1 MVAHKAYIVGG
12 GQTSLEDVLRVVAGN
27 QIQVDAAAAHR
38 IKKESP
44 PPKTFEPEVPPTN
57 SDDEITQYLDYAQTR
72 AALFYKLQTLINGKS
87 KCRVDIVQTLEA
99 MLNAQVYPSLPL
111 GPTDGVAL
119 HALANAFHGVGTA
132 TAGDNVLPLLEAL
145 KTAGIETVPGLS
157 VEERA
162 VLEDGQAVSAGTGA
176 ICTQSGKALVN
187 IATAVAAL
195 SAEALQAD
203 VKAFDVDIT
212 ESLPHKGAIDVADTL
227 RAMLAES
234 RQVNAK
240 KIGAGVLPS
249 LTTVPFVHGAA
260 LHDIAVATGP
270 VKAILSS
277 AALPAGKN
285 AQNLQIASPA
295 LATAMVAVAT
305 SLLRCAALSLQR
317 TAALIKRLASVI
329 PEGAADGAASI
340 SALETGLRG
349 ISNASMLS
357 FEAVQEQVVRVTGAV
372 AVLNDLPPS
381 LASADAAYCALRVLQ
396 QAVESET
403 LAAVVSLRAQEGAPA
418 ALEEAAAAAA
428 ELPAAELPAAEPAA
442 NGGGKAAKKKK
453 EKKGKG
459 EATGMALGRGTSL
472 LRKSLEATA
481 AAAVVASAVSSPVSA
496 TSDALAAQLL
506 NLSLDDPETVAQ
518 QLRFASVAINSQLD
532 PAGPALVQLMAALT
546 SVLEANAVQRK
557 PKIAKGARDF
567 YPDQM
572 AIREVA
578 FNKITAVFKR
588 HGAVSID
595 TPVFELRET
604 LTGKYG
610 EDSKLIYDL
619 ADQGGELLSLR
630 YDLTVPFARYVALN
644 SIAAIKR
651 YHIAKVYRRDQPQ
664 MNRGRFREF
673 FQCDFDI
680 AGAYSTMV
688 PDAEVLKVL
697 VEILDDLSLGEYEV
711 KLNHRK
717 LLDAMLDIAGVPP
730 QKFRPICSAI
740 DKLDKEPWEVVRAE
754 MIEEKGLPADVADRI
769 GEFVILRGKPMDL
782 LNKLTDE
789 AEGHAKHPLA
799 IHPESAA
806 ALAELKILFEF
817 LEGMDALGP
826 IVFDLSLA
834 RGLDYYTGVIYEAV
848 LLGGNVGSIAAGG
861 RYDKLVGMFSGKEVP
876 AVGVSIGIERVFAIM
891 EAQMRAEAAA
901 ANGTIRETETQVLV
915 ASIGNGLQ
923 KKRMELASKLWAAGV
938 KAEFGFKPNPKM
950 ADQLGFALKAGIP
963 YMVLFGED
971 EISRGV
977 VKLKDLDAGI
987 EEVVAESELAA
998 VALARVATKGERRVV
1013 FATTK
1018 EAEEGGAR

>member
-12 GQTSLEDVLRVVAGN
+12 GQPSLEDVLRVVAGH

-44 PPKTFEPEVPPTN
+44 PPKTFEQEAPPIN
-57 SDDEITQYLDYAQTR
+57 GDVEITERLDYAQTR

-111 GPTDGVAL
+111 GATDGVAL

-132 TAGDNVLPLLEAL
+132 TAGGNVLPILEAL

-157 VEERA
+157 VEERS

-195 SAEALQAD
+195 TAEALQAD

-212 ESLPHKGAIDVADTL
+212 DSLPHKGALDIADTL

-249 LTTVPFVHGAA
+249 LITVPLVHGAA
-260 LHDIAVATGP
+260 LHDITVATGP

-285 AQNLQIASPA
+285 GEKLQVASPA
-295 LATAMVAVAT
+295 LATAMIAVAT
-305 SLLRCAALSLQR
+305 SLLRCAALSLKR
-317 TAALIKRLASVI
+317 TAALIERLPSVV
-329 PEGAADGAASI
+329 PEGAADGAASVG
-340 SALETGLRG
+340 ALETGLRG
-349 ISNASMLS
+349 VANASMLS
-357 FEAVQEQVVRVTGAV
+357 FEAVQEQVARVTVTGAV
-372 AVLNDLPPS
+372 LDDLPPS
-381 LASADAAYCALRVLQ
+381 LAAADAAYCALRVLQ
-396 QAVESET
+396 QTVQSET
-403 LAAVVSLRAQEGAPA
+403 LAAVVSLRTQEGVPA
-418 ALEEAAAAAA
+418 AAAAAA
-428 ELPAAELPAAEPAA
+428 ELPSAEAAA

-472 LRKSLEATA
+472 LRKTLEATA
-481 AAAVVASAVSSPVSA
+481 AAAVVASAVSMPTSVS
-496 TSDALAAQLL
+496 SDALAAQLL
-506 NLSLDDPETVAQ
+506 SLSLDDPEAAAQ
-518 QLRFASVAINSQLD
+518 QLRFASIAINSQLD

-546 SVLEANAVQRK
+546 SVLEANAIQRK

-578 FNKITAVFKR
+578 FNKITSVFKR

-644 SIAAIKR
+644 NIANIKR

-754 MIEEKGLPADVADRI
+754 MTEEKGLPADVADRI
-769 GEFVILRGKPMDL
+769 GEFVVLRGKPMDL

-789 AEGHAKHPLA
+789 AERHPLA

-817 LEGMDALGP
+817 LEGMGALGP

-848 LLGGNVGSIAAGG
+848 LIGGNVGSIAAGG

-923 KKRMELASKLWAAGV
+923 KQRMNLASKLWAAGV

-950 ADQLGFALKAGIP
+950 ADQLGYALKAGIP
-963 YMVLFGED
+963 YMALFGED
-971 EISRGV
+971 EITQGV

-998 VALARVATKGERRVV
+998 VALARVATKGDRRVV
-1013 FATTK
+1013 FASAK
-1018 EAEEGGAR
+1018 EVEDGEAK

>member
-1 MVAHKAYIVGG
+1 MVVHKAYIVGA
-12 GQTSLEDVLRVVAGN
+12 GQRSLEDVLRVVVGH

-44 PPKTFEPEVPPTN
+44 PPKSFEKEAPPTN
-57 SDDEITQYLDYAQTR
+57 GDVTTTERLDCAQTR
-72 AALFYKLQTLINGKS
+72 AALFFKLQTLINGKS

-99 MLNAQVYPSLPL
+99 MLNTQVYPSLPL
-111 GPTDGVAL
+111 GATDGVAL
-119 HALANAFHGVGTA
+119 HALANAFHGIGTA
-132 TAGDNVLPLLEAL
+132 TAGGNVPILEAL
-145 KTAGIETVPGLS
+145 KTAGIETLPGLS

-212 ESLPHKGAIDVADTL
+212 ESLPHKGAVDIADTL

-240 KIGAGVLPS
+240 KVGAGVLPS
-249 LTTVPFVHGAA
+249 LTAVPFVHGAA
-260 LHDIAVATGP
+260 LHDITVASAP

-285 AQNLQIASPA
+285 GEKLQVASPA

-305 SLLRCAALSLQR
+305 SLLRCAALSLKR
-317 TAALIKRLASVI
+317 TAALIERLPSII
-329 PEGAADGAASI
+329 PEDGAASVG
-340 SALETGLRG
+340 ALQTGLG
-349 ISNASMLS
+349 GVANASMLS
-357 FEAVQEQVVRVTGAV
+357 FEAVQEQVARVTV
-372 AVLNDLPPS
+372 AVVVPDDPAPS
-381 LASADAAYCALRVLQ
+381 LAAADAAYCALRVLQ
-396 QAVESET
+396 QAIQSET
-403 LAAVVSLRAQEGAPA
+403 LAAVVSLRIQEGVPA
-418 ALEEAAAAAA
+418 TEP
-428 ELPAAELPAAEPAA
+428 PAAEPVAEAPAAEPAA
-442 NGGGKAAKKKK
+442 NGVGKAAKKKK

-459 EATGMALGRGTSL
+459 EATGMALGLGTSL
-472 LRKSLEATA
+472 LRKTLEGTA
-481 AAAVVASAVSSPVSA
+481 AAAVVASAVSTPASA
-496 TSDALAAQLL
+496 SFDSLAAQLL
-506 NLSLDDPETVAQ
+506 SLSLEDPETAAQ

-546 SVLEANAVQRK
+546 SVLESNAVQRK

-578 FNKITAVFKR
+578 FNKITSVFKR

-644 SIAAIKR
+644 SIATIKR

-697 VEILDDLSLGEYEV
+697 VEILDDLDLGEYEV

-754 MIEEKGLPADVADRI
+754 MTEEKGLPGDVADRI
-769 GEFVILRGKPMDL
+769 GEFVILRGKPMEL
-782 LNKLTDE
+782 LNKLTAE
-789 AEGHAKHPLA
+789 AEGQATHPLA

-891 EAQMRAEAAA
+891 ESQMRAEAAA

-923 KKRMELASKLWAAGV
+923 KKRMQLASKLWAAGV

-950 ADQLGFALKAGIP
+950 ADQLGYALKAGIP

-971 EISRGV
+971 EISKGV
-977 VKLKDLDAGI
+977 VKLKDLDAGT
-987 EEVVAESELAA
+987 EEVVAESELAV

-1013 FATTK
+1013 FATAK
-1018 EAEEGGAR
+1018 EGEDGGAK